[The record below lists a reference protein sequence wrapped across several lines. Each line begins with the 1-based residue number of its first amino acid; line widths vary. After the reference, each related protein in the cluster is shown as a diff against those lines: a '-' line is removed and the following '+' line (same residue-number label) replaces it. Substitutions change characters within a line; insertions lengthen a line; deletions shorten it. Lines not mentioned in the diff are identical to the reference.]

1 MVVFHPFDVMKV
13 KFKKVRANTRLDPPV
28 AQRLVALAVVTT
40 GIESDQKLEHFFGGA

>member
-1 MVVFHPFDVMKV
+1 MSEQNDKGERSDNVQLK
-13 KFKKVRANTRLDPPV
+13 ATSARLDPPV